1 MFILFLL
8 SGACALLSAF
18 MLGCCSSNAKVLRLQ
33 KENQQLRD
41 ILDKVFYLEKLGTQT
56 YSKVTCDLVA
66 MYAEA
71 QRDTQNRK

>member
-1 MFILFLL
+1 MFILLLL
-8 SGACALLSAF
+8 SGFCALLGAF
-18 MLGCCSSNAKVLRLQ
+18 MLGCCSSNAKMMRLQ

-41 ILDKVFYLEKLGTQT
+41 ILDKVFYLEKLGAQT

-71 QRDTQNRK
+71 QGDTQNKK